1 MSSRIL
7 ASIACAA
14 FATIVSAPLTAQPS
28 TGQSSAAQHA
38 LAQAGAPAAAIAPAA
53 APEFPQLSL
62 SAEAWREVAQD
73 RVAVV
78 LAASHEAAQPGPAQ
92 LRVNE
97 QLEPVLAR
105 LKANRDIEVQSAG
118 YRADPVWKD
127 SRIVAWRA
135 HGAIRLT
142 APPSEAFNAMIGELA
157 ATLNVESVSHF
168 LSREA
173 RTRVEQALIADAV
186 AAFRAKADA
195 ASAALGYAGWTV
207 RAISVGDSG
216 GGQPEPM
223 PKLMM
228 ARAAVAESAA
238 PMPIAEGRTT
248 VSVNVS
254 GTVVLGR

>member
-1 MSSRIL
+1 MFQYRLESL
-7 ASIACAA
+7 ASAVLALALI
-14 FATIVSAPLTAQPS
+14 APLPA
-28 TGQSSAAQHA
+28 SAAGTA
-38 LAQAGAPAAAIAPAA
+38 NDSGSARSATAP
-53 APEFPQLSL
+53 APEFPQLNL

-78 LAASHEAAQPGPAQ
+78 LAASHEAQDPGPAQ
-92 LRVNE
+92 AQVNR

-105 LKANRDIEVQSAG
+105 LKGLENIEVQSAG
-118 YRADPVWKD
+118 YRTDPVWKD

-135 HGAIRLT
+135 RGAIRL
-142 APPSEAFNAMIGELA
+142 AAAPSEAFNALVGELA
-157 ATLNVESVSHF
+157 GALNVESVSHF

-173 RTRVEQALIADAV
+173 RTAVEQSLIADAV

-195 ASAALGYAGWTV
+195 ATSALGYAGWTV
-207 RAISVGDSG
+207 RALSVGDSG

-223 PKLMM
+223 PKVMM
-228 ARAAVAESAA
+228 ARSVAADSAA